1 MYRENS
7 EERAA
12 IMELMLTHVDQV
24 ARRGSSWPVSI
35 RQPLEAIAEAR
46 VALKTD
52 EDVRHKLKIRH

>member
-1 MYRENS
+1 
-7 EERAA
+7 
-12 IMELMLTHVDQV
+12 MELMLTHVDQV